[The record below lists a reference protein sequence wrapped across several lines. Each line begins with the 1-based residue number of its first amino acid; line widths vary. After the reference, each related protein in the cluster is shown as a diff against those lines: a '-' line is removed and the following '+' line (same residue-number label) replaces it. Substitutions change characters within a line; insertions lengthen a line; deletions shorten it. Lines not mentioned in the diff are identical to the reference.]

1 MRILVAEDEK
11 SLNKVITKRLSG
23 EGYSVDSCFDGE
35 EALAYLFAGEFDAAV
50 LDIMMPKMSGIE
62 VLKAMR
68 ARNDNTPVIF
78 LTARDSISDRV
89 LGLDSGAQDY
99 LVKPFAFEEL
109 LARLRVLTRT
119 ALGSATNILTVSD
132 LILDTKSRTAIRGG
146 KAILLSA
153 REYDILEYLM
163 HNKNAVVSRETLEN
177 HVWNFD
183 YGGGTNIV
191 DVYIRYLRK
200 KIDDENPVKLIH
212 TVRGAG
218 YVIREEA

>member
-11 SLNKVITKRLSG
+11 SLNKVITKRLSN

-68 ARNDNTPVIF
+68 ARKDSTPVIF

-119 ALGSATNILTVSD
+119 VLGSTTNVLTVSD
-132 LILDTKSRTAIRGG
+132 LVLDTKSRTVIRGG
-146 KAILLSA
+146 KPIPLSA
-153 REYDILEYLM
+153 KEYDILEYLM
-163 HNKNAVVSRETLEN
+163 HNKNAIVSRETIEN

-218 YVIREEA
+218 YVIREET

>member
-11 SLNKVITKRLSG
+11 SLNKVITKRLSN

-68 ARNDNTPVIF
+68 ARKDSTPVIF

-119 ALGSATNILTVSD
+119 VLGSTTNVLTVSD
-132 LILDTKSRTAIRGG
+132 LVLDTKSRTAIRGG
-146 KAILLSA
+146 KPIPLSA

-163 HNKNAVVSRETLEN
+163 HNKNAIVSRETIEN

-218 YVIREEA
+218 YVIREET

>member
-11 SLNKVITKRLSG
+11 SLNKVITKRLSN

-68 ARNDNTPVIF
+68 ARKDSTPVIF

-119 ALGSATNILTVSD
+119 VLGSTTNVLTVSD
-132 LILDTKSRTAIRGG
+132 LVLDTKSRTAIRGG
-146 KAILLSA
+146 KPILLSA
-153 REYDILEYLM
+153 KEYDILEYLM
-163 HNKNAVVSRETLEN
+163 HNKNAIVSRETIEN

-218 YVIREEA
+218 YVIREET